1 VLLIG
6 GTGLLGKALVQTW
19 SSDEVIATSSRDAD
33 IRDEGQVRDLIV
45 SCKPHCIVLAAAYT
59 DVDGCERNPE
69 LADQVNCIGAAN
81 VARVARET
89 DSRLTFISTDYVFDG
104 SKLSPYEVDDPV
116 NPISVYGRSKAD
128 GEVAVRKM
136 IPDCCIVRTSWL
148 FGTGRK
154 CFPDTILALAQDH
167 KELQVVADQRGCPT
181 FNQDA
186 AQAIISLIHAD
197 ARGTIHVTNA
207 GECSRFEFAQEIL
220 RAAGLAS
227 VVVKPATSD
236 EQRRPAPRPKF
247 SALSDTSLKSHGISL
262 RPWQEALREYLAER
276 LGRAQGNEMP
286 ATHY

>member
-1 VLLIG
+1 MLG
-6 GTGLLGKALVQTW
+6 GALVQKWT
-19 SSDEVIATSSRDAD
+19 SDEIIATGSRDAD

-45 SCKPHCIVLAAAYT
+45 SCKPHWIVLAAAYT

-69 LADQVNCIGAAN
+69 LAHQVNCIGAAN

-104 SKLSPYEVDDPV
+104 SKSTPYEVDDPV

-128 GEVAVRKM
+128 GENAVRKI

-148 FGTGRK
+148 FGAGRK
-154 CFPDTILALAQDH
+154 CFPDSILALAQNH

-181 FNQDA
+181 FNRDA
-186 AQAIISLIHAD
+186 AQAIIRLIHAD
-197 ARGTIHVTNA
+197 ARGTINATNA

-227 VVVKPATSD
+227 VVVKPATSN

-247 SALSDTSLKSHGISL
+247 SALSDASLKRYGISM
-262 RPWQEALREYLAER
+262 RPWQEALHDYLAER
-276 LGRAQGNEMP
+276 LGRAHGKEMP